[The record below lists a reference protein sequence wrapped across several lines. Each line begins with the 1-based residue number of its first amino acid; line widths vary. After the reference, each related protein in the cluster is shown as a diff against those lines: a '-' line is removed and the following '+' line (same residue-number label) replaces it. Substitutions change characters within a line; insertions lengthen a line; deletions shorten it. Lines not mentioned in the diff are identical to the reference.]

1 MDDDLRRAVLGE
13 ADKRSILSDP
23 DKKWP
28 GGVVPF
34 VFAKNISKLKVMLP
48 VMSHS
53 MPTLTI
59 HPPRT
64 SFG

>member
-34 VFAKNISKLKVMLP
+34 VFSENISKLKIMFLFS

-59 HPPRT
+59 HPGRP
-64 SFG
+64 